1 MCLTLVIIAAGIT
14 ASVSASLGHIARNQ
28 SRQLLAIGLPKRLGA
43 MIPILESMLLVGLC
57 SVIASVLAIVPV
69 VVGQSLSES
78 FTLWVPKDWVILWCA
93 GLGLLIVLSPLAGLR
108 AIRARER
115 TVDALI

>member
-1 MCLTLVIIAAGIT
+1 
-14 ASVSASLGHIARNQ
+14 
-28 SRQLLAIGLPKRLGA
+28 

-69 VVGQSLSES
+69 VVGRSLSES

-115 TVDALI
+115 TADALI